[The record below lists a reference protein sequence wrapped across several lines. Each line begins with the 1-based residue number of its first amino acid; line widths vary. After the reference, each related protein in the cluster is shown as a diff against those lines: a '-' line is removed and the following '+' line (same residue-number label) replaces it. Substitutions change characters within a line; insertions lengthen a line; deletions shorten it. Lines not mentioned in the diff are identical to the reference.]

1 MVRRTK
7 SEGGTVSLEQIY
19 YVSQLISTLALLVTV
34 IYLGRQTHLVAKGQ
48 LAQMHQARSEQ
59 YQDIILRMTDAS
71 FTEFVAAGIRGDKSL
86 PDSQVQQFYYFG
98 VSILRIF
105 EELFR
110 QNREGTIADDRWQSS
125 EKTLIGIMRSPGYRA
140 VYTILRGS
148 LDKDFEQLLDD
159 CIRAN
164 PAPVPLDLAT
174 LWRNALPTT
183 PQDAAAATG
192 Q

>member
-1 MVRRTK
+1 M
-7 SEGGTVSLEQIY
+7 SLEQIY
-19 YVSQLISTLALLVTV
+19 YVSQLVSTLALLVSV

-48 LAQMHQARSEQ
+48 MAQMHQARSEQ
-59 YQDIILRMTDAS
+59 YQDIILRMTDAA

-86 PDSQVQQFYYFG
+86 PDRQVQQFYYFG

-110 QNREGTIADDRWQSS
+110 QNREGTIADDRWRSS
-125 EKTLIGIMRSPGYRA
+125 EKTLVGIMRSPGYRA

-148 LDKDFEQLLDD
+148 LDQDFEKLLDD
-159 CIRAN
+159 HIRAN
-164 PAPVPLDLAT
+164 PAPVPLDLAGM
-174 LWRNALPTT
+174 WRDALSSAT
-183 PQDAAAATG
+183 QDPAAPAG